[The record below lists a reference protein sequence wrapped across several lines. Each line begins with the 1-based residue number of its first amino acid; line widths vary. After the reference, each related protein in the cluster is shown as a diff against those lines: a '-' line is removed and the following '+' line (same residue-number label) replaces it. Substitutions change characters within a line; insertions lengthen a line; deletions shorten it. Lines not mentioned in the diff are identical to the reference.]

1 MRLII
6 TILLICAVS
15 LCGCRRTIGNKTGGI
30 DKLTPSQEEENIT
43 GMGTERFSGVEL
55 TDVNF
60 KNVQFAFD
68 SYQIESSEEQKIKEV
83 ADYLKRNRNLRLVVD
98 GHCDERG
105 TREYNLS
112 LGERRALAVRAYL
125 ISLGIE
131 PERIQTRSF
140 GEDQPLD
147 PGHNESAWRQNRRAE
162 FKIMK

>member
-6 TILLICAVS
+6 TILLICTVS
-15 LCGCRRTIGNKTGGI
+15 LCGCRRTIGSKTRGI
-30 DKLTPSQEEENIT
+30 DKLTPSQEEDIT
-43 GMGTERFSGVEL
+43 GMGSERFSGIEF
-55 TDVNF
+55 TDVKF
-60 KNVQFAFD
+60 KNIHFAFD
-68 SYQIESSEEQKIKEV
+68 SYQIESSEEEKIKEV
-83 ADYLKRNRNLRLVVD
+83 ADYLKRNRHLRLIVD

-125 ISLGIE
+125 IGVGIE

-147 PGHNESAWRQNRRAE
+147 PGHNESAWRLNRRAE
-162 FKIMK
+162 FKLMK

>member
-1 MRLII
+1 MRLLVTLI
-6 TILLICAVS
+6 LICAISV
-15 LCGCRRTIGNKTGGI
+15 CGCKSTTGTKKGGV
-30 DKLTPSQEEENIT
+30 DRLQPSAEEDIT
-43 GMGTERFSGVEL
+43 GMGSERFSGSEV
-55 TDVNF
+55 TDVKF

-68 SYQIESSEEQKIKEV
+68 SYQIEASEEGKIKEV
-83 ADYLKRNRNLRLVVD
+83 ADYLKKYPHLRLIID

-125 ISLGIE
+125 IGLGIA

-147 PGHNESAWRQNRRAE
+147 PGHNESAWRLNRRAE
-162 FKIMK
+162 FKLIK